1 MNCPKRS
8 MRIKLFSM
16 KNLHIIIIVML
27 LCFGCKSPEAR
38 MPESVQS
45 GSFLKES
52 AERNKKLN
60 EKEKNLIQSIIKNNP
75 DKNYIASESG
85 FWYYYNTKVESDTI
99 QPEFG
104 DIVDFDYNIS
114 DINGNEIYDVE
125 NRTYVMDK
133 QELFTGLR
141 EGLKLMKPEESVTFI
156 FPSQKAYG
164 YYGDD
169 KKIGTNIP
177 LICEVTL
184 NTITQEN
191 D

>member
-1 MNCPKRS
+1 
-8 MRIKLFSM
+8 
-16 KNLHIIIIVML
+16 
-27 LCFGCKSPEAR
+27 

-60 EKEKNLIQSIIKNNP
+60 EKENQLIQKIIKNNP

-99 QPEFG
+99 QPQFG

-114 DINGNEIYDVE
+114 NIKGEEIYGME

-141 EGLKLMKPEESVTFI
+141 EGLKLMKPEESITFI
-156 FPSQKAYG
+156 FPSQKAFG
-164 YYGDD
+164 YYGDEN
-169 KKIGTNIP
+169 KIGTNIP

-184 NTITQEN
+184 NTIKQEN

>member
-1 MNCPKRS
+1 
-8 MRIKLFSM
+8 M
-16 KNLHIIIIVML
+16 KNLHIIIVL
-27 LCFGCKSPEAR
+27 LALCFGCKSPEAR

-60 EKEKNLIQSIIKNNP
+60 EQEQKLIEDIIKNNP

-85 FWYYYNTKVESDTI
+85 FWYYYHTKIENDTI
-99 QPEFG
+99 QPQFG
-104 DIVDFDYNIS
+104 DIIDFDYNVS
-114 DINGNEIYDVE
+114 HLNGNEIYS
-125 NRTYVMDK
+125 NANKTYVMDK

-141 EGLKLMKPEESVTFI
+141 EGLKLMKPEERITFI

-164 YYGDD
+164 YYGDEN
-169 KKIGTNIP
+169 KIGTNVP

>member
-1 MNCPKRS
+1 MKHLLY
-8 MRIKLFSM
+8 IILLALVVFS
-16 KNLHIIIIVML
+16 
-27 LCFGCKSPEAR
+27 CKSPEAR
-38 MPESVQS
+38 MPETVQS

-60 EKEKNLIQSIIKNNP
+60 EQEQLLIQEIIKNNP
-75 DKNYIASESG
+75 DKDYIASESG
-85 FWYYYNTKVESDTI
+85 FWYYYTAKIENDTI

-104 DIVDFDYNIS
+104 DTIDFQYKVS
-114 DINGNEIYDVE
+114 DLNGNEIYAE
-125 NRTYVMDK
+125 AQKTYVMDK

-169 KKIGTNIP
+169 NKIGTNIP

>member
-1 MNCPKRS
+1 
-8 MRIKLFSM
+8 M
-16 KNLHIIIIVML
+16 KHLQYLILIALTISS
-27 LCFGCKSPEAR
+27 CKSPEAR
-38 MPESVQS
+38 MPETVQS

-60 EKEKNLIQSIIKNNP
+60 EQEQRLIQDIIKNDP
-75 DKNYIASESG
+75 ETDYIASESG
-85 FWYYYNTKVESDTI
+85 FWYYYNTRVENDTI

-104 DIVDFDYNIS
+104 DIIDFKYTIS
-114 DINGNEIYDVE
+114 DIQGNEIYAE
-125 NRTYVMDK
+125 TQKTYVMDK

>member
-1 MNCPKRS
+1 
-8 MRIKLFSM
+8 MR
-16 KNLHIIIIVML
+16 NLLIITTLLL
-27 LCFGCKSPEAR
+27 LCYGCKSPEAR

-60 EKEKNLIQSIIKNNP
+60 EKENQLIQKIIKNNP

-99 QPEFG
+99 QPQFG

-114 DINGNEIYDVE
+114 NIKGEEIYGME

-141 EGLKLMKPEESVTFI
+141 EGLKLMKPEESITFI
-156 FPSQKAYG
+156 FPSQKAFG
-164 YYGDD
+164 YYGDEN
-169 KKIGTNIP
+169 KIGTNIP

-184 NTITQEN
+184 NTIKQEN